1 MLAIF
6 GVVFASLGAALIL
19 FALTFVSLL
28 IGVIITA
35 MIILT
40 SGQLIDGFARKR
52 GLTNW
57 LPGDSR

>member
-28 IGVIITA
+28 SGVLITA

-40 SGQLIDGFARKR
+40 LGQLIDGFARKR

-57 LPGDSR
+57 LPGGSR

>member
-6 GVVFASLGAALIL
+6 GVVFATLGAALIL

-28 IGVIITA
+28 IGAIITA
-35 MIILT
+35 MIVLI

-57 LPGDSR
+57 LPSGSR

>member
-28 IGVIITA
+28 SGVLITA

-40 SGQLIDGFARKR
+40 LGQPIDRFARKR

-57 LPGDSR
+57 LPNGSR

>member
-28 IGVIITA
+28 SGVIITA
-35 MIILT
+35 MTILT
-40 SGQLIDGFARKR
+40 CGQLIDGFARKR
-52 GLTNW
+52 GLTSW
-57 LPGDSR
+57 LPGGSR

>member
-6 GVVFASLGAALIL
+6 GIVFASLGATLIL

-28 IGVIITA
+28 SGAIITA

-40 SGQLIDGFARKR
+40 CGRLIDGFARKR
-52 GLTNW
+52 GLTSW
-57 LPGDSR
+57 LPSGSR